1 MFMAL
6 VHPLVSIIIPAY
18 NGQPYIA
25 AAIESVLAQTY
36 SNWELIVVDDGSQD
50 GTAEVVR
57 AYGNDVHYIYQENQD
72 VAAAR
77 NRGVREARGVWIAF
91 LDQDDFFL
99 PEKLALQVAAA
110 EQSPNV
116 AIVHGGWQI
125 VDASARVISWVEP
138 WHGLPVLDVEAW
150 LLWKPV
156 FLGAMLLRRD
166 WLGRVG
172 DFDCRFRQASDV
184 DFVLRLVLMGGEAVW
199 VRQAVVGYRQHNRN
213 VSRNALEQV
222 AECEAVLDSVFGRSD
237 GLEGVQAIEH
247 QARYNNL
254 VWSAW
259 RLYHT
264 ECYSGMSSYLEQSLR
279 FTSACQTETILDWIA
294 RFRAYG
300 MEYGK
305 QFDSA
310 LFGRLLGQ
318 TIASG

>member
-1 MFMAL
+1 MFMSS
-6 VHPLVSIIIPAY
+6 VRPLVSVIIPAY
-18 NGQPYIA
+18 NGQSYIA

-36 SNWELIVVDDGSQD
+36 SDWELIVVDDGSQD
-50 GTAEVVR
+50 RTAEVVR
-57 AYGNDVHYIYQENQD
+57 AYGNDVRYVYQENQD

-99 PEKLALQVAAA
+99 PEKLALQVAMAVRN
-110 EQSPNV
+110 PNA

-125 VDASARVISWVEP
+125 VDACVGVMSSVEP
-138 WHGLPVLDVEAW
+138 WQGLPVLDMEAW

-166 WLGRVG
+166 WLERVG
-172 DFDCRFRQASDV
+172 GFDVQFRQASDV
-184 DFVLRLVLMGGEAVW
+184 DLVLRLVLMGSEAVW
-199 VRQAVVGYRQHNRN
+199 VRRAVVGYRQHDRN

-222 AECEAVLDSVFGRSD
+222 AECEVVLDGVFGRSA
-237 GLEGVQAIEH
+237 GLEGVRAIER

-264 ECYSGMSSYLEQSLR
+264 ECYSEMSSYLEQSLR
-279 FTSACQTETILDWIA
+279 FTSACQTETILDWVA
-294 RFRAYG
+294 RFRTYG
-300 MEYGK
+300 MEYGT
-305 QFDSA
+305 QFDSV
-310 LFGRLLGQ
+310 LFGRLLRW
-318 TIASG
+318 TIV